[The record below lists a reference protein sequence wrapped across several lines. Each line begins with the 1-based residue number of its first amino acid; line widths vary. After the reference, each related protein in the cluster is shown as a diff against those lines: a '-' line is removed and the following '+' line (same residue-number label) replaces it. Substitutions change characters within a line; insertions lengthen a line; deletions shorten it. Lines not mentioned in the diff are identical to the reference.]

1 MPKDQRT
8 HSGDAQNEGS
18 GALRTVIL
26 VALPLFSFQ
35 RNVLDLVK
43 AGIEK
48 AVLARPLQNL
58 LVSEVQAVMMI
69 LDPQHKWR
77 DQLGADFDKKA
88 KELLDEIANK
98 VTSGSLRLVEAQQV
112 LADRLIEVLKTLKDG
127 QKRKRA
133 EPT

>member
-1 MPKDQRT
+1 
-8 HSGDAQNEGS
+8 
-18 GALRTVIL
+18 
-26 VALPLFSFQ
+26 
-35 RNVLDLVK
+35 
-43 AGIEK
+43 
-48 AVLARPLQNL
+48 
-58 LVSEVQAVMMI
+58 MMI